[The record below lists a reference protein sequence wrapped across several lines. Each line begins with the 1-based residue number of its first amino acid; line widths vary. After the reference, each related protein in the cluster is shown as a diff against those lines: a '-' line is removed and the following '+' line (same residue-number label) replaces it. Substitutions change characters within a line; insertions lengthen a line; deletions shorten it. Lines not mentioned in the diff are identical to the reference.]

1 LNTREGFNF
10 NKYIGVVGLGRLLSL
25 AVYVGHVLSCA
36 GCSSRRLGYGF
47 RLVRLKPTQPR
58 LTT

>member
-1 LNTREGFNF
+1 LNARGDFDFT
-10 NKYIGVVGLGRLLSL
+10 KYIGVAGLGRLLSL

-36 GCSSRRLGYGF
+36 GCSSRRLGYRF
-47 RLVRLKPTQPR
+47 RLVRLRPTQPR